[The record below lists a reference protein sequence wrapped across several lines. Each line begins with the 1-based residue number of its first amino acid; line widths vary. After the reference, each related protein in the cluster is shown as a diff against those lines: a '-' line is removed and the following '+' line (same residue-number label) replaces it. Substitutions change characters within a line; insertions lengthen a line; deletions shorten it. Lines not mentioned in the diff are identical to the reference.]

1 MNSRRTII
9 LFVAIAMAGLA
20 AMGLLIYIRGIED
33 NVYAGRELV
42 TVWVAEGPIPQGA
55 SGSDL
60 EQRGLIVEKPIPAE
74 FAPDAAIA
82 VPGEEIVGLVA
93 VNAIPAEQTIV
104 KGMFAAPQVVATGVT
119 DRLEERTTDEEN
131 ERRRDMTTFTFAAGG
146 TTAVA
151 GLLEPGDYVNIMTRY
166 ASPIDRLEDEA
177 GAEED
182 GGPVAPEGEEEEEIK
197 LGRDLKGVFTQDAA
211 MVYQKAEILAIGT
224 SLPATVEVAE
234 GEAEGEAPAG
244 GLITLAVPIEVAQI
258 LYSIDD
264 FYLTLVSP
272 DYEPWPLPQ
281 LDFDNLVLPGERCD
295 LLTPYGPPALE
306 NEDDKTICERY
317 EEELLQEALTADARP

>member
-42 TVWVAEGPIPQGA
+42 TVWVAEGAIPQGA

-60 EQRGLIVEKPIPAE
+60 QQRGLIVEKPIPAE

-119 DRLEERTTDEEN
+119 DRLEERTADEEN
-131 ERRRDMTTFTFAAGG
+131 ERRRDMTTFTFSAGG
-146 TTAVA
+146 VSAVA

-166 ASPIDRLEDEA
+166 ASPVDELED
-177 GAEED
+177 AEGEEVE
-182 GGPVAPEGEEEEEIK
+182 PAPDGEEEEADVK

-234 GEAEGEAPAG
+234 DDATDAAPAA
-244 GLITLAVPIEVAQI
+244 GLITLAVPIDVAQI

-272 DYEPWPLPQ
+272 DYEPWPVPQ
-281 LDFDNLVLPGERCD
+281 LDFDLLELPGERCD
-295 LLTPYGPPALE
+295 LLTPYGPPSLE
-306 NEDDKTICERY
+306 NEDDKTVCERY
-317 EEELLQEALTADARP
+317 EDELLQEALTADARP

>member
-42 TVWVAEGPIPQGA
+42 TVWVAEGNIPQGA

-119 DRLEERTTDEEN
+119 DRLEERTVDEEN
-131 ERRRDMTTFTFAAGG
+131 ARRQDMTTYTFSAGG

-151 GLLEPGDYVNIMTRY
+151 GLLEPGDFVNIMTRY
-166 ASPIDRLEDEA
+166 AAPTVPIEAAEAAQGDGDGED
-177 GAEED
+177 
-182 GGPVAPEGEEEEEIK
+182 VAAGEETAPQ
-197 LGRDLKGVFTQDAA
+197 GRMLQGVFKHDAA

-224 SLPATVEVAE
+224 ALPATVETAE
-234 GEAEGEAPAG
+234 GEEAAPAG
-244 GLITLAVPIEVAQI
+244 GLITLAVPVEVAQI
-258 LYSIDD
+258 MHALDD

-272 DYEPWPLPQ
+272 DYEPWPVPQ
-281 LDFDNLVLPGERCD
+281 LDFDTFELPGEDCA
-295 LLTPYGPPALE
+295 LLTPYGAPDPE
-306 NEDDKTICERY
+306 NEGDATVCERY
-317 EEELLQEALTADARP
+317 ADELQEALAVAARP

>member
-93 VNAIPAEQTIV
+93 VNSIPAEQTIV

-131 ERRRDMTTFTFAAGG
+131 ERRQDMTTYTFAAGG
-146 TTAVA
+146 ANAVA
-151 GLLEPGDYVNIMTRY
+151 GLLEPGDFVNIMTTY
-166 ASPIDRLEDEA
+166 AAPGVVEEDNGNEVLTPEGGEETAEDEA
-177 GAEED
+177 T
-182 GGPVAPEGEEEEEIK
+182 
-197 LGRDLKGVFTQDAA
+197 GRQSTGTFVSDAA

-224 SLPATVEVAE
+224 ALPATVEVAE
-234 GEAEGEAPAG
+234 GEEAPAAAG
-244 GLITLAVPIEVAQI
+244 GLITLAVPVEVAQV
-258 LYSIDD
+258 LHGLGG

-272 DYEPWPLPQ
+272 DYEPWPVPP
-281 LDFDNLVLPGERCD
+281 LDFTEFLLPGERCD

-306 NEDDKTICERY
+306 NEDDQTICERY

>member
-42 TVWVAEGPIPQGA
+42 SVWVAEGNIPQGA

-119 DRLEERTTDEEN
+119 DRLEERTIDEEN
-131 ERRRDMTTFTFAAGG
+131 ERRRDMTTYTFSAGG
-146 TTAVA
+146 QNAVA
-151 GLLEPGDYVNIMTRY
+151 GLLEPGDFVNIMTRY
-166 ASPIDRLEDEA
+166 GAPTVDAEA
-177 GAEED
+177 Q
-182 GGPVAPEGEEEEEIK
+182 GEESEATDGEEVTEETPAS
-197 LGRDLKGVFTQDAA
+197 GRQLVGVYKNDAA

-224 SLPATVEVAE
+224 ALPATVESAE
-234 GEAEGEAPAG
+234 GGEAAPAG
-244 GLITLAVPIEVAQI
+244 GLITLAVPVDVAQI
-258 LYSIDD
+258 MHALDD

-272 DYEPWPLPQ
+272 DYEPWPIP
-281 LDFDNLVLPGERCD
+281 
-295 LLTPYGPPALE
+295 
-306 NEDDKTICERY
+306 
-317 EEELLQEALTADARP
+317 

>member
-42 TVWVAEGPIPQGA
+42 TVWVAEGAIPQGA

-60 EQRGLIVEKPIPAE
+60 QQRGLIVEKPIPAE

-131 ERRRDMTTFTFAAGG
+131 ERRRDMTTYTFSAGG
-146 TTAVA
+146 ANAVA
-151 GLLEPGDYVNIMTRY
+151 GLLEPGDFVNIMTTY
-166 ASPIDRLEDEA
+166 AAPGLVVAEDVASTPPVDGSEA
-177 GAEED
+177 LPDAEET
-182 GGPVAPEGEEEEEIK
+182 AP
-197 LGRDLKGVFTQDAA
+197 GRETSGTYVSDAA

-224 SLPATVEVAE
+224 SLPATVEVAD
-234 GEAEGEAPAG
+234 GAAAPAAG
-244 GLITLAVPIEVAQI
+244 GLITLAVPVEVAQTMHA
-258 LYSIDD
+258 LGN

-272 DYEPWPLPQ
+272 DYEPWPVPP
-281 LDFDNLVLPGERCD
+281 LDFTQVLLPGEQCD

-306 NEDDKTICERY
+306 NEDDKTVCERY

>member
-1 MNSRRTII
+1 
-9 LFVAIAMAGLA
+9 MAGLA

-42 TVWVAEGPIPQGA
+42 TVWVAEGNIPQGA

-93 VNAIPAEQTIV
+93 VNSIPAEQTIV

-119 DRLEERTTDEEN
+119 DRLEERTVDVEN
-131 ERRRDMTTFTFAAGG
+131 ERRQDMTTYTFSAGG
-146 TTAVA
+146 QNAVA
-151 GLLEPGDYVNIMTRY
+151 GLLEPGDFVNIMTRY
-166 ASPIDRLEDEA
+166 GAPTVEATTDEQATDEGSDEA
-177 GAEED
+177 VAAEPVIS
-182 GGPVAPEGEEEEEIK
+182 GGRV
-197 LGRDLKGVFTQDAA
+197 LQGVFKSDAA

-224 SLPATVEVAE
+224 SLPATVETAEE
-234 GEAEGEAPAG
+234 GEAAAQAG
-244 GLITLAVPIEVAQI
+244 GLITLAVPVEVAQV
-258 LYSIDD
+258 LHALED

-272 DYEPWPLPQ
+272 DYEPWPIPQ
-281 LDFDNLVLPGERCD
+281 LDFDTSELPGETCD
-295 LLTPYGPPALE
+295 LLTPYGPPQPE
-306 NEDDKTICERY
+306 NEGDLTVCERY
-317 EEELLQEALTADARP
+317 EDELLQEALAATARP

>member
-42 TVWVAEGPIPQGA
+42 TVWVAEGAIPQGA

-60 EQRGLIVEKPIPAE
+60 QQRGLIVEKPIPAE

-119 DRLEERTTDEEN
+119 DRLNERATDEEN
-131 ERRRDMTTFTFAAGG
+131 ERRRDMTTFTFSAGG
-146 TTAVA
+146 ATAVA

-166 ASPIDRLEDEA
+166 SSPVDQLED
-177 GAEED
+177 
-182 GGPVAPEGEEEEEIK
+182 PEGDVVGGEESDEPPAK
-197 LGRDLKGVFTQDAA
+197 LGRDQPGQKDSAQPWKLGRGKIQKRKSSDPFHRLRHAPNRIKKGVRQS
-211 MVYQKAEILAIGT
+211 ERSR
-224 SLPATVEVAE
+224 SL
-234 GEAEGEAPAG
+234 G
-244 GLITLAVPIEVAQI
+244 
-258 LYSIDD
+258 
-264 FYLTLVSP
+264 
-272 DYEPWPLPQ
+272 
-281 LDFDNLVLPGERCD
+281 
-295 LLTPYGPPALE
+295 
-306 NEDDKTICERY
+306 
-317 EEELLQEALTADARP
+317 